1 MLLKK
6 TIPNI
11 VLAFCLS
18 LWTLWSCKPDDSV
31 LANDVLELQFS
42 ADTLTFDTVFTTVG
56 SVSRWITVYNPT
68 NRDMLLDEVKLA
80 DQANGAFRLNIDGM
94 PGNQA
99 SDVLIP
105 SKDSIYIFAEVT
117 VDPNNT
123 SNPLVIYDQIDFR
136 IGTTIRSATLQA
148 WGQDAYFHYGEI
160 LTNENVIW
168 PSDKPHVIL
177 RNDSFPGLGIDSFSS
192 LTVLPGSEI
201 YVQSGA
207 GIFVDGEILIG
218 DVNSPD
224 SVIIQSDRIENP
236 PAFGLDDLPGQWFG
250 IVLFGGSK
258 ATISHT
264 IINESTYGVMGR
276 FALANDFSG
285 FIDDV
290 GRPEIDLERVTIK
303 NAQISALLALNARVR
318 ATNCEFFSSGGQLIS
333 LAIGGDYKFN
343 HCTMYNSGIS
353 GASREAP
360 ILGISNQASNQGT
373 GAIHPLGIENAEFT
387 NCIISGSLINEIEI
401 IAEDSSSVLF
411 NHCLLRSE
419 ELVNAPITNQ
429 SIFNE
434 NPGFLEVSERNFK
447 LSEFSSARDAGLNI
461 GIFVDR
467 ANQTRDAMP
476 DIGCWEFQ

>member
-1 MLLKK
+1 MLGHKILPK
-6 TIPNI
+6 TL
-11 VLAFCLS
+11 LAFCLS
-18 LWTLWSCKPDDSV
+18 LLTLWSCKPDDNV
-31 LANDVLELQFS
+31 LASDVFQLQFS
-42 ADTLTFDTVFTTVG
+42 VDTLTFDTVFTTVG
-56 SVSRWITVYNPT
+56 SVTRWMTVYNPT
-68 NRDMLLDEVKLA
+68 NRDMLLDEVRLV
-80 DQANGAFRLNIDGM
+80 DQANGAFRLNIDGI
-94 PGNQA
+94 PSNQA

-136 IGTTIRSATLQA
+136 IGTSIRSARLQA

-160 LTNENVIW
+160 LTNENVVW

-192 LTVLPGSEI
+192 LTVPPGSEI

-207 GIFVDGEILIG
+207 GIFVDGEIIIG
-218 DVNSPD
+218 DANSSD
-224 SVIIQSDRIENP
+224 SVIIQSNRIENP

-258 ATISHT
+258 ATIAHT

-285 FIDDV
+285 FIDDA
-290 GRPEIDLERVTIK
+290 GRPEIDLDRVTIK
-303 NAQISALLALNARVR
+303 NAQISALLALNARVN

-333 LAIGGDYKFN
+333 LAIGGDYTFN

-353 GASREAP
+353 GASRDAP
-360 ILGISNQASNQGT
+360 VLGISNQASNQGT
-373 GAIHPLGIENAEFT
+373 GAIHPFGIENAAFT
-387 NCIISGSLINEIEI
+387 NCIISGSLINEVEI

-411 NHCLLRSE
+411 NHCLIRSQ
-419 ELVNAPITNQ
+419 ELNNSPTSIQ

-434 NPGFLEVSERNFK
+434 SPGFIETSQRNFK
-447 LSEFSSARDAGLNI
+447 LSEFSSARDAGLDI
-461 GIFVDR
+461 GIIVDR
-467 ANQTRDAMP
+467 ANESRDATP